1 MCDRDAQTALYFG
14 SKCYSRMNLGI
25 CGRILLIRFP
35 KVRGGDGGVEGTPL
49 ERTAAMERTTV
60 ELTTVKLTTAELTI
74 EDLTTVERRSFV
86 FLVNFS
92 AMANL
97 SSLCIVENRITK
109 FRANL

>member
-1 MCDRDAQTALYFG
+1 MCERDAQTALYFG

-35 KVRGGDGGVEGTPL
+35 KVRGGDGAAVVEGTPL

-92 AMANL
+92 ATAAL
-97 SSLCIVENRITK
+97 SGLRHAYS
-109 FRANL
+109 